1 MSPYLLLFIVLNKK
15 YFFNHDYFFFLDYS
29 LTDKKILD
37 LKPEDCDSPRIKKN
51 INLFFL
57 FLLATENFASNSFR
71 FSH

>member
-51 INLFFL
+51 INLFF
-57 FLLATENFASNSFR
+57 
-71 FSH
+71 